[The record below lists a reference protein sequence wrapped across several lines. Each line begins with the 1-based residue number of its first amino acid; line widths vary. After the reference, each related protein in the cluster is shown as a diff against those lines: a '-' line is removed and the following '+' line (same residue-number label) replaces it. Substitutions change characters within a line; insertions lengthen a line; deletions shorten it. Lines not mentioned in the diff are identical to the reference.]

1 MNHWDC
7 SPFTVTPAASL
18 LSRCV
23 ASGVV
28 SQEEID
34 SAFSEPGSAFS
45 PHLHEA
51 KEQIRMH
58 KQLDELQLQ
67 LDLLKVDMH
76 SSDVAHAFHLT
87 RRSEG
92 LQRLGAHLLAVLKE
106 QKSLTQRLMAPLAR
120 TDLPVPAHL
129 HRSVVVS
136 FRMMMDFMER
146 LEEKLRSVRNQEDC
160 SNSLALLDVSTAQLL
175 ALAAETDVLSNRML
189 QWRTAGS
196 CEEPPSPQSAD

>member
-1 MNHWDC
+1 PP
-7 SPFTVTPAASL
+7 PF
-18 LSRCV
+18 CF
-23 ASGVV
+23 
-28 SQEEID
+28 Q
-34 SAFSEPGSAFS
+34 
-45 PHLHEA
+45 
-51 KEQIRMH
+51 
-58 KQLDELQLQ
+58 LQLQ

-76 SSDVAHAFHLT
+76 SSDVAHAFHLSE
-87 RRSEG
+87 SEG

-129 HRSVVVS
+129 HRSVVES

-160 SNSLALLDVSTAQLL
+160 SNNLDASTAQLL

>member
-1 MNHWDC
+1 MDRWDC

-23 ASGVV
+23 ASGAV

-34 SAFSEPGSAFS
+34 SAFSEPSPAFS
-45 PHLHEA
+45 AHLNEA
-51 KEQIRMH
+51 KERIRMQ

-87 RRSEG
+87 RRSEA
-92 LQRLGAHLLAVLKE
+92 LQELGAHLLAVLKE

-129 HRSVVVS
+129 HRFVVES

-160 SNSLALLDVSTAQLL
+160 RNSLAVLDVCTAQLL
-175 ALAAETDVLSNRML
+175 TLSAETEALSNRML
-189 QWRTAGS
+189 QWKN
-196 CEEPPSPQSAD
+196 PPACPADGLSL

>member
-1 MNHWDC
+1 MDRWDC

-23 ASGVV
+23 ASGAV

-34 SAFSEPGSAFS
+34 SAFSEPSPAFS
-45 PHLHEA
+45 PHLNEA
-51 KEQIRMH
+51 KERIRMQ

-76 SSDVAHAFHLT
+76 SSDVAHAFHL
-87 RRSEG
+87 SEFPSSSA
-92 LQRLGAHLLAVLKE
+92 LQELGAHLLAVLKE
-106 QKSLTQRLMAPLAR
+106 QKSLTQRLMAPLAL

-129 HRSVVVS
+129 HRRVFQVRGGVVQN
-136 FRMMMDFMER
+136 DDG
-146 LEEKLRSVRNQEDC
+146 LHG
-160 SNSLALLDVSTAQLL
+160 DVCTAQLL
-175 ALAAETDVLSNRML
+175 TLSAETEALSNRML

-196 CEEPPSPQSAD
+196 WKNPPASAADGLTL